1 MKIDNLINYF
11 PYEFSKKKKTDYFV
25 NRIKELTD
33 LHKDK
38 CKEYENFK
46 YYLYEKF

>member
-11 PYEFSKKKKTDYFV
+11 PYEFSKRKTDYFV

-38 CKEYENFK
+38 CKEYE
-46 YYLYEKF
+46 KF